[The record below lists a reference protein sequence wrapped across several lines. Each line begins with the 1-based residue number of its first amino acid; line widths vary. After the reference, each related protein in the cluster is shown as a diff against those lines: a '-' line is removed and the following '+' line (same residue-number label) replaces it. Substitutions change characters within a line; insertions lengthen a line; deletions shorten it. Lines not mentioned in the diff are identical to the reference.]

1 MEPREIV
8 LEAFELREPERVPA
22 TLFGGGV
29 WTIFNS
35 GNNFLSFKGQPKKYA
50 EVILETQRRL
60 DSDIVYVGSGYNN
73 FHAAALGGRMKVREV
88 GAPDL
93 EAPLIHNPE
102 DLDALNIEGVDE
114 DEVIATVRE
123 AARIVAKK
131 IGKDYVVTATA
142 WGPFTLAAQL
152 RGVEALMYGVYKQPD
167 FVKKIIALSAD
178 VVNRFY
184 EPLIADGV
192 IEMVSIADP
201 TASGDL
207 ISRKHF
213 ESFALP
219 ALKKMIGNFSRKGT
233 RTLLHICGNT
243 RDKIDLIGTIGADC
257 FSLDSKVELSFAK
270 EQLKGKMCIA
280 GNVDPV
286 KVMNQGTAEDVKR
299 TSEKCIQDAAPGGG
313 YVLMPGC
320 DIPPTVPYE
329 NIKTMIRAAKIGA

>member
-1 MEPREIV
+1 MKAREVV
-8 LEAFELREPERVPA
+8 LEAFDLGEPERVPA

-35 GNNFLSFKGQPKKYA
+35 GNNFLSFKGNPKKYA
-50 EVILETQRRL
+50 EVILDTQKKL
-60 DSDIVYVGSGYNN
+60 DCDVVYVGSGYNN
-73 FHAAALGGRMKVREV
+73 FHAAALGGRIKIREV

-93 EAPLIHNPE
+93 EAPLVNKPE
-102 DLDALNIEGVDE
+102 DLDALNIEGIEGDE
-114 DEVIATVRE
+114 IIATVRE
-123 AARIVAKK
+123 ATRMVAKK
-131 IGKDYVVTATA
+131 IGGDYVVTVTA

-152 RGVEALMYGVYKQPD
+152 RGVEALMYGIYKQPD
-167 FVKKIIALSAD
+167 FVKRIIDLSAE
-178 VVNRFY
+178 VVNGFY
-184 EPLIADGV
+184 EPLVADGV

-219 ALKKMIGNFSRKGT
+219 ALKKMMSGYKARGV

-257 FSLDSKVELSFAK
+257 FSMDAKVELGFAK
-270 EQLKGKMCIA
+270 EQLKGKMCVA

-286 KVMNQGTAEDVKR
+286 KVMNQGTVEDVKKA
-299 TSEKCIQDAAPGGG
+299 SVKCVHDGAPGGG

-320 DIPPTVPYE
+320 DIPPTVPYD
-329 NIKTMIRAAKIGA
+329 NIKAMLKAAKS